1 MAQMAAPDEAADYE
15 LEPQHQRLQANVEK
29 LKESINYWQTWEADY
44 EGLKEELQKLS
55 EDVSASTLRKTSE
68 GCTGELLNQ
77 KEVNLLLSHD
87 KSGPRTSQQ
96 VIGLLSRR
104 IDYVQSNVTTLQNS
118 LQVAEDKFAASEALD
133 PTQHS
138 NEDGSPFMEIQ
149 EQLDEAGNVIS
160 STLTPAS
167 EAAPRVVEALRKAGI
182 NGIPTPASGRQHHLT
197 SGADSSSTEIAKEAS
212 LDQPRMEHLDHD
224 IPRSPRDS
232 LASPSTSESD
242 GKGDG
247 GKGVRRRKSV
257 TFADGTKQA
266 PPIEHRPAR
275 DVQAVKAR
283 NTARR
288 IKAEVRGS
296 IDALK
301 KLHHAGYIDE
311 QTFDRFRT
319 EYIERLHPV
328 DSSNSKRTTTKRQ
341 APTSKQQ
348 TPTVQNPGKGSF
360 KPTIPNSEPAE
371 DVKLR
376 QEMIKYNMDEVGAV
390 VAEMNLDDDESD
402 QSSAGESTEVSAG
415 ESTEE
420 SEYRNSSDDDEDQ
433 WGMSRKRAIGED
445 YVKEMQALERKMNS
459 GSVQNVGPHAS
470 VQHLLQAEKELE
482 VGQDGNPVRAR
493 AEPASVQPG
502 KKAVRFAESLD
513 IQEHPP
519 SPIGGAQ
526 HQPTKAR
533 SSMPVSATVT
543 ERKTSATNADS
554 IAAPIPAPRRKV
566 SQFKSSKL
574 AAAAD
579 NTPHLTFKE
588 SNGGQVKTASLSALT
603 PPARPKMN
611 PTGPLGRT
619 HASVIERPYVEQVK
633 KDSVPAPD
641 GFDESLLQQELK
653 VDYHRSRNRMIQKQG
668 GFLGPEEKENEEG
681 PLTDEN
687 GKKISKFKAARLRA
701 MDR

>member
-1 MAQMAAPDEAADYE
+1 MAAPDEKAVGE
-15 LEPQHQRLQANVEK
+15 LECQPQRLQANVEK

-55 EDVSASTLRKTSE
+55 EDVSTSTLRKTSE
-68 GCTGELLNQ
+68 GCAGELLNQ
-77 KEVNLLLSHD
+77 KEVNLLLSHE
-87 KSGPRTSQQ
+87 KNRPRTRQQ
-96 VIGLLSRR
+96 IIGLLSRR
-104 IDYVQSNVTTLQNS
+104 IDYVQSNVTTLQNL
-118 LQVAEDKFAASEALD
+118 LQVAEDKFAASQALG
-133 PTQHS
+133 PAQHS
-138 NEDGSPFMEIQ
+138 NEDGPPFMEIQ
-149 EQLDEAGNVIS
+149 EELDEAGNVIS

-167 EAAPRVVEALRKAGI
+167 EAAPQVIEALRKAGI
-182 NGIPTPASGRQHHLT
+182 NGIPTLASGKQYHPASE
-197 SGADSSSTEIAKEAS
+197 ADSSRTKIAREAN
-212 LDQPRMEHLDHD
+212 LDQALVEHLNQDVS
-224 IPRSPRDS
+224 RSHRDS

-242 GKGDG
+242 TKGDG
-247 GKGVRRRKSV
+247 GNGVRRRKSV

-266 PPIEHRPAR
+266 PPVEHRPAR

-301 KLHHAGYIDE
+301 KVHHAGYIDE

-328 DSSNSKRTTTKRQ
+328 DSSNPKRTTTKRQ
-341 APTSKQQ
+341 ALASRQQ
-348 TPTVQNPGKGSF
+348 TPTVQLPKDGSF
-360 KPTIPNSEPAE
+360 KPIIPNSEPAE
-371 DVKLR
+371 DAKLR
-376 QEMIKYNMDEVGAV
+376 QEMIKYNMDEVGVV
-390 VAEMNLDDDESD
+390 VAEMNLDDDDDDESD
-402 QSSAGESTEVSAG
+402 HSSAEESTEISAG

-420 SEYRNSSDDDEDQ
+420 SEHRNSSDDDEDQ
-433 WGMSRKRAIGED
+433 WGISRKHALGED

-459 GSVQNVGPHAS
+459 GSVQNVGPYAS
-470 VQHLLQAEKELE
+470 IQNLLQAEKELK

-502 KKAVRFAESLD
+502 QKAVRFAKSLD

-519 SPIGGAQ
+519 SHINGSQ
-526 HQPTKAR
+526 NQPTKAR
-533 SSMPVSATVT
+533 PSMPVSATVT
-543 ERKTSATNADS
+543 ERKPSATNANS
-554 IAAPIPAPRRKV
+554 IAAPTPRRKV

-579 NTPHLTFKE
+579 STPHLKFKE
-588 SNGGQVKTASLSALT
+588 SNGGQVKTAALSAFT

-619 HASVIERPYVEQVK
+619 HTSVIERPYVENVK

-641 GFDESLLQQELK
+641 EFDESFLQQELK
-653 VDYHRSRNRMIQKQG
+653 MDYHRSRNRMMQRQG
-668 GFLGPEEKENEEG
+668 GFLGQEEKENEEG
-681 PLTDEN
+681 PLVDEN
-687 GKKISKFKAARLRA
+687 SKKISKFKAARLRT
-701 MDR
+701 MDG